1 MVNESW
7 EDDHE
12 WDFLI
17 GLFLL
22 NTPLLLNNGSME
34 HFEIGVRVLSPS
46 KRSPMA
52 SDTNCEIEF
61 DLPFRLTSLTFVTGI
76 SSLQAWLSL
85 WPLLFSQRDVW
96 GLPLS
101 ANSCFPLVSTS
112 QRMKGQPGL
121 FHPAATLVLSCP
133 PCLENDLALSSLVSS
148 VSWLTNPWPHKAP
161 SRTLRITQGS

>member
-46 KRSPMA
+46 KRSPMT

-76 SSLQAWLSL
+76 SSLQAWSSL

-101 ANSCFPLVSTS
+101 LQTAAFHLCRPHNGWKDNQDFFTLLQPLCCPVLLAW
-112 QRMKGQPGL
+112 RMTWL
-121 FHPAATLVLSCP
+121 SAAWCLVC
-133 PCLENDLALSSLVSS
+133 
-148 VSWLTNPWPHKAP
+148 H
-161 SRTLRITQGS
+161 G